1 MSTYVFKAIDVAGK
15 QAKGEVE
22 AESKQSVTDQLK
34 QKGLI
39 VLEIAEKSAASKD
52 IELPWANRIKIA
64 DLSIMTR
71 QLATMV
77 SSGMTILRALYVLEA
92 QTENTKLAEQL
103 VAVRKDVE
111 AGLPLSDAMDRHP
124 KTFSPLYIA
133 MTRAGETGGML
144 EDSLLRIADQL
155 EKEESLRRQVKSAMA
170 YPIVIFTFAMIVMIG
185 MVAFIVPVFAGVF
198 EEIGGDA
205 EMPAMTNFV
214 MAISKVV
221 TGQWYFLIA
230 GTVGFVLAVRKFK
243 KTPRG
248 RALWQRALLRLPF
261 KIGDIFQKVALARWS
276 RTFSAL
282 MGAGV
287 PLLQAIDITSQT
299 AGNIVVEEA
308 MANVT
313 TSVKAGG
320 TIAAPLMDSSVF
332 PSMVGHMVKVG
343 EETGALTTM
352 LSKIGDFYEDQVD
365 AAVKA
370 LPSILEP
377 VMIVFVGG
385 IVGFIVIA
393 MYLPLFSVYDQI
405 K

>member
-1 MSTYVFKAIDVAGK
+1 MSTYVFKAIDLTGR
-15 QAKGEVE
+15 QAKGELD
-22 AESKQSVTDQLK
+22 ADSKQSVADQLK
-34 QKGLI
+34 SKGLI
-39 VLEIAEKSAASKD
+39 VLDIADKRSSME
-52 IELPWANRIKIA
+52 IELPWANRVKLG
-64 DLSIMTR
+64 DLSIMSR

-92 QTENTKLAEQL
+92 QTENKKLGEEL
-103 VAVRKDVE
+103 VLVRKDVE
-111 AGLPLSDAMDRHP
+111 AGLPLSDALERHP
-124 KTFSPLYIA
+124 KTFNPLYVA
-133 MTRAGETGGML
+133 MTRAGETGGVL
-144 EDSLLRIADQL
+144 EESLIRIADQL

-170 YPIVIFTFAMIVMIG
+170 YPTVILTFAMIVMIG

-198 EEIGGDA
+198 EELGDA
-205 EMPAMTNFV
+205 ELPVMTQFV
-214 MAISKVV
+214 MGISNVV
-221 TGQWYFLIA
+221 TTKWYLLII
-230 GTVGFVLAVRKFK
+230 GTVVLVVGFIKWK
-243 KTPRG
+243 KMPRG
-248 RALWQRALLRLPF
+248 RSMWQRFLLRIPF

-313 TSVKAGG
+313 ESVKAGG
-320 TIAAPLMDSSVF
+320 TIAQPLMDSPVF

-352 LSKIGDFYEDQVD
+352 LTKIGDFYEDQVE
-365 AAVKA
+365 ASVKA
-370 LPSILEP
+370 LTSILEP
-377 VMIVFVGG
+377 VMIVIIGG
-385 IVGFIVIA
+385 IVGFIVIS

>member
-1 MSTYVFKAIDVAGK
+1 MSTYVFKAIDLTGR
-15 QAKGEVE
+15 QAKGELD
-22 AESKQSVTDQLK
+22 ADSKQSVADQLK
-34 QKGLI
+34 SKGLI
-39 VLEIAEKSAASKD
+39 VLDIADKRSSME
-52 IELPWANRIKIA
+52 IELPWANRVKLG
-64 DLSIMTR
+64 DLSIMSR

-77 SSGMTILRALYVLEA
+77 SSGMTILRAFYVLEA
-92 QTENTKLAEQL
+92 QTENKKLGEEL
-103 VAVRKDVE
+103 VLVRKDVE
-111 AGLPLSDAMDRHP
+111 AGLPLSDALERHP
-124 KTFSPLYIA
+124 KTFNPLYVA
-133 MTRAGETGGML
+133 MTRAGETGGVL
-144 EDSLLRIADQL
+144 EESLIRIADQL
-155 EKEESLRRQVKSAMA
+155 EEESLRRQVKSAMA
-170 YPIVIFTFAMIVMIG
+170 YPTVILTFAMIVMIG

-198 EEIGGDA
+198 EELGDA
-205 EMPAMTNFV
+205 ELPVMTQFV
-214 MAISKVV
+214 MGISNVV
-221 TGQWYFLIA
+221 TTKWYLLII
-230 GTVGFVLAVRKFK
+230 GTVVLVVGFIKWK

-248 RALWQRALLRLPF
+248 RSMWQRFLLRIPF

-313 TSVKAGG
+313 ESVKAGG
-320 TIAAPLMDSSVF
+320 TIAQPLMDSPVF

-352 LSKIGDFYEDQVD
+352 LTKIGDFYEDQVE
-365 AAVKA
+365 ASVKA
-370 LPSILEP
+370 LTSILEP
-377 VMIVFVGG
+377 VMIVIIGG
-385 IVGFIVIA
+385 IVGFIVIS

>member
-1 MSTYVFKAIDVAGK
+1 MSTYAFKAIDPLG
-15 QAKGEVE
+15 QHAKGEVD
-22 AESKQSVTDQLK
+22 AESKQSVSDQLK
-34 QKGLI
+34 AKGLI
-39 VLEIAEKSAASKD
+39 VLDIAEKGRASKD
-52 IELPWANRIKIA
+52 IELPFLNRIKIG
-64 DLSIMTR
+64 DLAILSR

-92 QTENTKLAEQL
+92 QTENVKLCEQL
-103 VAVRKDVE
+103 VEVRKDVE
-111 AGLPLSDAMDRHP
+111 AGLPLSDALERHP
-124 KTFSPLYIA
+124 KTFSPLFIA
-133 MTRAGETGGML
+133 MTRAGEMGGLL

-170 YPIVIFTFAMIVMIG
+170 YPIVIFVFAAAVMLG

-198 EEIGGDA
+198 KELGNA
-205 EMPAMTNFV
+205 KMPAMTQFV
-214 MAISKVV
+214 MGISGIV
-221 TGQWYFLIA
+221 TGYWYLLIF
-230 GTVGFVLAVRKFK
+230 GTVGGAFGFYKWK
-243 KTPRG
+243 QTPRG
-248 RALWQRALLRLPF
+248 RAMWQRFLLRVPF

-299 AGNIVVEEA
+299 AGNVVVEEA

-320 TIAAPLMDSSVF
+320 TIAQPLMESPVF

-352 LSKIGDFYEDQVD
+352 LSKIGDFYEDQVE
-365 AAVKA
+365 ASVKA
-370 LPSILEP
+370 LTSILEP

-385 IVGFIVIA
+385 IVGFIVIS

>member
-1 MSTYVFKAIDVAGK
+1 MSMYVFKAIDLAGH
-15 QAKGEVE
+15 QARGEVE
-22 AESKQSVTDQLK
+22 AESKQSVADQLK
-34 QKGLI
+34 AKGLI
-39 VLEIAEKSAASKD
+39 VLDIADKRTSKE
-52 IELPWANRIKIA
+52 IELPWLNRIKLG

-71 QLATMV
+71 QLATMI

-92 QTENTKLAEQL
+92 QTENKKLAEQL

-111 AGLPLSDAMDRHP
+111 AGLPLSDSLERHP
-124 KTFSPLYIA
+124 KTFNPLYVS

-144 EDSLLRIADQL
+144 EESLLRIADQL

-170 YPIVIFTFAMIVMIG
+170 YPMVILCFAMVVMLG

-198 EEIGGDA
+198 RELGSA
-205 EMPAMTNFV
+205 KLPAMTQFV
-214 MAISKVV
+214 MVISRVV
-221 TGQWYFLIA
+221 TGYWYLLIVSSVG
-230 GTVGFVLAVRKFK
+230 GTVGFTKWK
-243 KTPRG
+243 KTPHG
-248 RALWQRALLRLPF
+248 RAVWQRFLLRIPF

-320 TIAAPLMDSSVF
+320 TIAQPLMDSPVF

-352 LSKIGDFYEDQVD
+352 LSKIGDFYEDQVA

-370 LPSILEP
+370 LTSILEP

-385 IVGFIVIA
+385 VVGFIVIS

>member
-1 MSTYVFKAIDVAGK
+1 MSTYVFKAIDLRGQQAG
-15 QAKGEVE
+15 GEVE
-22 AESKQSVTDQLK
+22 ADSKQSVSDQLK
-34 QKGLI
+34 ANGLI
-39 VLEIAEKSAASKD
+39 VLDIADKQGARQM
-52 IELPWANRIKIA
+52 ELPWANRIKLG
-64 DLSIMTR
+64 DLSILTR

-77 SSGMTILRALYVLEA
+77 SSGMTILRSLYVLEA
-92 QTENTKLAEQL
+92 QTENKKLAAQL
-103 VAVRKDVE
+103 VLVRKDVE
-111 AGLPLSDAMDRHP
+111 AGLPLSDALERHP
-124 KTFSPLYIA
+124 KTFNPLIVA
-133 MTRAGETGGML
+133 MTRAGETGGVL
-144 EDSLLRIADQL
+144 EESLLRIADQL

-170 YPIVIFTFAMIVMIG
+170 YPVVILIFAMIVMLG

-198 EEIGGDA
+198 KELGDA
-205 EMPAMTNFV
+205 KMPAMTQFV
-214 MAISKVV
+214 MGISKVV
-221 TGQWYFLIA
+221 TGYWYLLIA
-230 GTVGFVLAVRKFK
+230 GTIGGTFGFFKWK

-248 RALWQRALLRLPF
+248 RAIWQRFLLRVPF

-308 MANVT
+308 MAGVT

-320 TIAAPLMDSSVF
+320 TIAQPLMDSPVF

-352 LSKIGDFYEDQVD
+352 LTKIGDFYEDQV
-365 AAVKA
+365 AASVKA
-370 LPSILEP
+370 LTSILEP

>member
-1 MSTYVFKAIDVAGK
+1 VTTYVFKAIDVMGQ

-22 AESKQSVTDQLK
+22 AENKQNVADQLK
-34 QKGLI
+34 SKGLI
-39 VLEIAEKSAASKD
+39 VLDIADKRVSKD
-52 IELPWANRIKIA
+52 LELPWANRVKLG
-64 DLSIMTR
+64 DLSIMSR

-77 SSGMTILRALYVLEA
+77 SSGMTILRSLYVLEA
-92 QTENTKLAEQL
+92 QTENPKLCAQL
-103 VAVRKDVE
+103 VLVRKDVE
-111 AGLPLSDAMDRHP
+111 AGLPLSDALERHP
-124 KTFSPLYIA
+124 KTFNPLFVA
-133 MTRAGETGGML
+133 MTRAGETGGVL
-144 EDSLLRIADQL
+144 EESLERISNQL

-170 YPIVIFTFAMIVMIG
+170 YPIVIFTFAMIVMLG

-198 EEIGGDA
+198 EELGGA
-205 EMPAMTNFV
+205 KLPVMTQFV
-214 MAISKVV
+214 MGISGVV
-221 TGQWYFLIA
+221 TGYWYVLIL
-230 GTVGFVLAVRKFK
+230 GTIGSAFGFAKWK
-243 KTPRG
+243 KTPKG
-248 RALWQRALLRLPF
+248 RSIWQRFLLRIPF

-299 AGNIVVEEA
+299 AGNVVVEEA

-320 TIAAPLMDSSVF
+320 TIAQPLMDSSVF

-352 LSKIGDFYEDQVD
+352 LSKIGDFYEDQV
-365 AAVKA
+365 AASVKA
-370 LPSILEP
+370 LTSILEP

-385 IVGFIVIA
+385 IVGFIVIS

>member
-1 MSTYVFKAIDVAGK
+1 MSTYVFKAIDLVG
-15 QAKGEVE
+15 QHAKGEVD
-22 AESKQSVTDQLK
+22 AESKQSVADQLK
-34 QKGLI
+34 AKGLI
-39 VLEIAEKSAASKD
+39 VLEIAEKGRASKD
-52 IELPWANRIKIA
+52 IELPMMNRIKIG
-64 DLSIMTR
+64 DLAILSR

-92 QTENTKLAEQL
+92 QTENKKLAEVL
-103 VAVRKDVE
+103 VDVRKDVE
-111 AGLPLSDAMDRHP
+111 AGLPLSDALERHS
-124 KTFSPLYIA
+124 KVFSPLFIA
-133 MTRAGETGGML
+133 MTRAGETGGVL

-170 YPIVIFTFAMIVMIG
+170 YPIVILTFAMVVMLA
-185 MVAFIVPVFAGVF
+185 MVAFIVPVFASVF
-198 EEIGGDA
+198 EELGDA
-205 EMPAMTNFV
+205 KLPKMTQFT
-214 MAISKVV
+214 MGISDVV
-221 TGQWYFLIA
+221 TGYWYLLILGTGALVFGFL
-230 GTVGFVLAVRKFK
+230 KWK
-243 KTPRG
+243 KTPKGRG
-248 RALWQRALLRLPF
+248 MWQRFLLRVPF

-287 PLLQAIDITSQT
+287 PLLQAIDITAQT

-320 TIAAPLMDSSVF
+320 TIAQPLMDSPVF

-352 LSKIGDFYEDQVD
+352 LSKIGDFYEDQV
-365 AAVKA
+365 AASVKA
-370 LPSILEP
+370 LTSILEP
-377 VMIVFVGG
+377 VMIVIVGG
-385 IVGFIVIA
+385 IVGFIVIS

>member
-1 MSTYVFKAIDVAGK
+1 MSTYVFKAIDLAGH
-15 QAKGEVE
+15 QARGEVE
-22 AESKQSVTDQLK
+22 AESKQSVADQLK
-34 QKGLI
+34 AKGLI
-39 VLEIAEKSAASKD
+39 VLDIADKRTSKQ
-52 IELPWANRIKIA
+52 IELPWLNRVKLG
-64 DLSIMTR
+64 DLSVMTR
-71 QLATMV
+71 QLATMI

-92 QTENTKLAEQL
+92 QTENKNLAEQL
-103 VAVRKDVE
+103 IAVRKDVE
-111 AGLPLSDAMDRHP
+111 AGLPLSDSLERHP
-124 KTFSPLYIA
+124 KTFNPLYVS

-144 EDSLLRIADQL
+144 EESLLRIADQL

-170 YPIVIFTFAMIVMIG
+170 YPIVILCFAMIVMLG

-198 EEIGGDA
+198 EELGSA
-205 EMPAMTNFV
+205 KLPPMTQFV
-214 MAISKVV
+214 MAISHVV
-221 TGQWYFLIA
+221 TGYWYLLIA
-230 GTVGFVLAVRKFK
+230 GSVGGSIGFMKWK
-243 KTPRG
+243 KTAQG
-248 RALWQRALLRLPF
+248 RAVWQRFLLRIPF

-320 TIAAPLMDSSVF
+320 TIAQPLMDSPVF

-352 LSKIGDFYEDQVD
+352 LSKIGDFYEDQVA

-370 LPSILEP
+370 LTSILEP

-385 IVGFIVIA
+385 IVGFIVIS

>member
-1 MSTYVFKAIDVAGK
+1 MATYVFKAMDLTG
-15 QAKGEVE
+15 AKATGEVE
-22 AESKQSVTDQLK
+22 AESKQVVSDQLK
-34 QKGLI
+34 GRGLI
-39 VLEIAEKSAASKD
+39 VLD
-52 IELPWANRIKIA
+52 IA
-64 DLSIMTR
+64 DKHSSKEIRLPFLEKVKAEDLTIMTR

-77 SSGMTILRALYVLEA
+77 SSGMTSLRALYVLEA
-92 QTENTKLAEQL
+92 QTESKPIVPTPVKP
-103 VAVRKDVE
+103 RKDVE
-111 AGLPLSDAMDRHP
+111 AGLPLSDALERHP
-124 KTFSPLYIA
+124 KTFSPLFIA
-133 MTRAGETGGML
+133 MTRAGETGGLL
-144 EDSLLRIADQL
+144 EESLIRIADQL

-170 YPIVIFTFAMIVMIG
+170 YPIVIFSFAMAVMLG
-185 MVAFIVPVFAGVF
+185 MVAFIAPVFAGVF
-198 EEIGGDA
+198 EELGGA
-205 EMPAMTNFV
+205 KLPKMTQFV
-214 MAISKVV
+214 MGISDVV
-221 TGQWYFLIA
+221 TGYWYVLLFGSILGA
-230 GTVGFVLAVRKFK
+230 VGFAKWK

-248 RALWQRALLRLPF
+248 RSLWQRFLLRIPF

-299 AGNIVVEEA
+299 AGNVVVEQA

-320 TIAAPLMDSSVF
+320 TISQPLMDSPVF

-352 LSKIGDFYEDQVD
+352 LSKIGDFYEDQVS
-365 AAVKA
+365 ASVKA
-370 LPSILEP
+370 LTSILEP

-385 IVGFIVIA
+385 IVGFIVIS
-393 MYLPLFSVYDQI
+393 MYLPLFSIYDQI

>member
-1 MSTYVFKAIDVAGK
+1 
-15 QAKGEVE
+15 
-22 AESKQSVTDQLK
+22 
-34 QKGLI
+34 
-39 VLEIAEKSAASKD
+39 VLEE
-52 IELPWANRIKIA
+52 
-64 DLSIMTR
+64 
-71 QLATMV
+71 
-77 SSGMTILRALYVLEA
+77 
-92 QTENTKLAEQL
+92 
-103 VAVRKDVE
+103 
-111 AGLPLSDAMDRHP
+111 
-124 KTFSPLYIA
+124 
-133 MTRAGETGGML
+133 
-144 EDSLLRIADQL
+144 SLLRIADQL

-170 YPIVIFTFAMIVMIG
+170 YPMVILCFAMVVMLG

-198 EEIGGDA
+198 RELGSA
-205 EMPAMTNFV
+205 KLPAMTQFV
-214 MAISKVV
+214 MVISRVV
-221 TGQWYFLIA
+221 TGYWYLLIVSSVG
-230 GTVGFVLAVRKFK
+230 GTVGFMKWK
-243 KTPRG
+243 KTPHG
-248 RALWQRALLRLPF
+248 RAVWQRFLLRIPF

-320 TIAAPLMDSSVF
+320 TIAQPLMDSPVF

-352 LSKIGDFYEDQVD
+352 LSKIGDFYEDQVA

-370 LPSILEP
+370 LTSILEP

-385 IVGFIVIA
+385 VVGFIVIS

>member
-1 MSTYVFKAIDVAGK
+1 MNTYVFKAIDLMGQ

-22 AESKQSVTDQLK
+22 AESKQSVADQLK
-34 QKGLI
+34 GKGLI
-39 VLEIAEKSAASKD
+39 VLD
-52 IELPWANRIKIA
+52 IA
-64 DLSIMTR
+64 DKRSSKEIEIPWLNRVKLGDLAILSR

-92 QTENTKLAEQL
+92 QTENKKLAEQL
-103 VAVRKDVE
+103 VLVRKDVE
-111 AGLPLSDAMDRHP
+111 AGLPLSDAIERHP
-124 KTFSPLYIA
+124 KTFNPLYVA
-133 MTRAGETGGML
+133 MTRAGETGGVL

-170 YPIVIFTFAMIVMIG
+170 YPTVILTFALIVMLG
-185 MVAFIVPVFAGVF
+185 MVAFIVPVFVGVF
-198 EEIGGDA
+198 KSLGTA
-205 EMPAMTNFV
+205 KLPVMTQFV
-214 MAISKVV
+214 MGISNVV
-221 TGQWYFLIA
+221 TTKWYLLIA
-230 GTVGFVLAVRKFK
+230 GTVFVVVAFMKWK
-243 KTPRG
+243 KTARG
-248 RALWQRALLRLPF
+248 RAMWQRSLLRIPF

-299 AGNIVVEEA
+299 AGNVVVEQA
-308 MANVT
+308 MDKVT
-313 TSVKAGG
+313 ESVKAGG
-320 TIAAPLMDSSVF
+320 TIAQPLMDSPVF

-352 LSKIGDFYEDQVD
+352 LSKIGDFYEDQVS

-370 LPSILEP
+370 LTSILEP
-377 VMIVFVGG
+377 VMIVLVGG
-385 IVGFIVIA
+385 IVGFIVIS

>member
-1 MSTYVFKAIDVAGK
+1 MSTYVFKAIDIVGK
-15 QAKGEVE
+15 HAKGEVD
-22 AESKQSVTDQLK
+22 AESKQSVADQLK
-34 QKGLI
+34 AKGLI
-39 VLEIAEKSAASKD
+39 VLDIAEKGRASKD
-52 IELPWANRIKIA
+52 LELPFLNRIKLG
-64 DLSIMTR
+64 DLAILTR

-92 QTENTKLAEQL
+92 QTENKKLAEEL
-103 VAVRKDVE
+103 VDVRKDVE
-111 AGLPLSDAMDRHP
+111 AGLPLSDALERHP
-124 KTFSPLYIA
+124 KTFNSLFVA
-133 MTRAGETGGML
+133 MTRAGETGGVL
-144 EDSLLRIADQL
+144 EESLIRIADQL

-170 YPIVIFTFAMIVMIG
+170 YPIVIFVFATAVMLG

-198 EEIGGDA
+198 KELGNA
-205 EMPAMTNFV
+205 KLPAMTQFV
-214 MAISKVV
+214 MGISKVV
-221 TGQWYFLIA
+221 TGYWYLLIF
-230 GTVGFVLAVRKFK
+230 GTVGAAFGFSKWK
-243 KTPRG
+243 KTPKG
-248 RALWQRALLRLPF
+248 RSLWQRFLLRVPF

-320 TIAAPLMDSSVF
+320 TIAQPLMESPVF

-352 LSKIGDFYEDQVD
+352 LSKIGDFYEDQVQ
-365 AAVKA
+365 ASVKA
-370 LPSILEP
+370 LTSILEP

-385 IVGFIVIA
+385 IVGFIVIS

>member
-1 MSTYVFKAIDVAGK
+1 
-15 QAKGEVE
+15 
-22 AESKQSVTDQLK
+22 
-34 QKGLI
+34 
-39 VLEIAEKSAASKD
+39 
-52 IELPWANRIKIA
+52 
-64 DLSIMTR
+64 
-71 QLATMV
+71 
-77 SSGMTILRALYVLEA
+77 VLEA
-92 QTENTKLAEQL
+92 QTENEKLAAVL
-103 VAVRKDVE
+103 VDVRKDVE
-111 AGLPLSDAMDRHP
+111 AGLPLSDALERHP
-124 KTFSPLYIA
+124 KTFNPLIVA
-133 MTRAGETGGML
+133 MTRAGETGGVL

-170 YPIVIFTFAMIVMIG
+170 YPIVILVFAMIVMLG

-198 EEIGGDA
+198 EELGDA
-205 EMPAMTNFV
+205 KMPAMTQFV
-214 MAISKVV
+214 MGISKAV
-221 TGQWYFLIA
+221 TGYWYLLIA
-230 GTVGFVLAVRKFK
+230 ATIGGAFGFFKWK

-248 RALWQRALLRLPF
+248 RAIWQRFLLRVPF

-308 MANVT
+308 MTSVT

-320 TIAAPLMDSSVF
+320 TIAQPLMDSPVF

-352 LSKIGDFYEDQVD
+352 LTKIGDFYEDQVS
-365 AAVKA
+365 ASVKA
-370 LPSILEP
+370 LTSILEP

>member
-1 MSTYVFKAIDVAGK
+1 MSTFVFKAIDLAGK
-15 QAKGEVE
+15 QARGEVD
-22 AESKQSVTDQLK
+22 ADTKQTVTDQLK

-39 VLEIAEKSAASKD
+39 VVEVVEKSAASKD
-52 IELPWANRIKIA
+52 IELPWGNRVKID

-77 SSGMTILRALYVLEA
+77 SSGMTILRALYVLES
-92 QTENTKLAEQL
+92 QTESVKLAGQL

-111 AGLPLSDAMDRHP
+111 AGLPLSDALGRHR
-124 KTFSPLYIA
+124 KSFSPLYIA
-133 MTRAGETGGML
+133 MVRAGETGGML
-144 EDSLLRIADQL
+144 EESLLRIANQL

-170 YPIVIFTFAMIVMIG
+170 YPIVILTFAMIVMIG
-185 MVAFIVPVFAGVF
+185 MIAFIVPVFAGVF

-205 EMPAMTNFV
+205 EMPAMTRFV
-214 MAISKVV
+214 MAISDVV
-221 TGQWYFLIA
+221 TGKWYFLIG
-230 GTVGFVLAVRKFK
+230 GTVAIVVAFSKFK
-243 KTPRG
+243 KTPKG
-248 RALWQRALLRLPF
+248 RMLWQRFLLRIPF
-261 KIGDIFQKVALARWS
+261 KIGDIFHKVALARWS

-299 AGNIVVEEA
+299 AGNVVIEEA

-320 TIAAPLMDSSVF
+320 TIAQPLMDSPVF

-365 AAVKA
+365 ASVRA
-370 LPSILEP
+370 LTSILEP

-385 IVGFIVIA
+385 IVGFIVIS
-393 MYLPLFSVYDQI
+393 MYLPLFSIYDTI